1 MASTREKVVYIIYF
15 FAVCN
20 ALNLFCYIGGFHRRK
35 GAKIQGSE
43 YYFMLET
50 FLNLVSDVI
59 MLRTLRRPPV
69 SMSVLTERILAFI
82 VWNVGTSATC
92 FACHLVWCYRKCHS
106 ARVDLEKI
114 PYNRDAATHRK
125 ILFMSSALQYTVI
138 FLFKITLLSVVYNFH
153 QELERNN
160 TKKRQVT
167 HHEEAGDSTLLES
180 GREIA
185 Y

>member
-114 PYNRDAATHRK
+114 PYNRDAATHR
-125 ILFMSSALQYTVI
+125 
-138 FLFKITLLSVVYNFH
+138 ITLLSVVYNFH